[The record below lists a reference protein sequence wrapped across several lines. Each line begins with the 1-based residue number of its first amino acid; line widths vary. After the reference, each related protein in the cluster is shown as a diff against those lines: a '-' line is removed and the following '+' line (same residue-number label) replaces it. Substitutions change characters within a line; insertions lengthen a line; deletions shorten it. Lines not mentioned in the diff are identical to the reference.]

1 VFAITADQV
10 DSRNNPDLV
19 EGALRLVTQ
28 LGGERLALP
37 PRRTV
42 GDEFQLIT
50 DDPATTL
57 DIVLSL
63 ARVRTAGRSRE
74 WSVGVGIGDFPL
86 EHSDIVTESG
96 GTSVFNAR
104 QAVEAA
110 KRRPSG
116 VAIVSDPNRTPDG
129 ATLQAMLDLLLN
141 LRERRSDEGWE
152 LFDLLEAGFSQTEAA
167 ARLDIT
173 PQAVSKR
180 ALAAGL
186 KLDSAARAAL
196 VTLLASAGVSPSL
209 ERKSS

>member
-1 VFAITADQV
+1 
-10 DSRNNPDLV
+10 
-19 EGALRLVTQ
+19 
-28 LGGERLALP
+28 
-37 PRRTV
+37 V

-63 ARVRTAGRSRE
+63 TRGRPRE
-74 WSVGVGIGDFPL
+74 WSVGVGIGDFPI
-86 EHSDIVTESG
+86 EHSDDVTESG

-110 KRRPSG
+110 KKRPSG
-116 VAIVSDPNRTPDG
+116 VAIVSDPHRTPDS

-152 LFDLLEAGFSQTEAA
+152 LFDLIQSGLSQTEAA

-180 ALAAGL
+180 SLAAGL

-196 VTLLASAGVSPSL
+196 VTLLAAAGVSPSL
-209 ERKSS
+209 ERKPS

>member
-1 VFAITADQV
+1 MFAITADQV
-10 DSRNNPDLV
+10 DSRNKPDLV
-19 EGALRLVTQ
+19 EDALRLVTR

-37 PRRTV
+37 PQRTV

-63 ARVRTAGRSRE
+63 TRGRPRE
-74 WSVGVGIGDFPL
+74 WSVGVGIGDFPI
-86 EHSDIVTESG
+86 EHSDDVTESG

-110 KRRPSG
+110 KKRPSG
-116 VAIVSDPNRTPDG
+116 VAIVSDPHRTPDS

-152 LFDLLEAGFSQTEAA
+152 LFDLIQSGLSQTEAA

-180 ALAAGL
+180 SLAAGL

-196 VTLLASAGVSPSL
+196 VSLLAAAGVSPSL
-209 ERKSS
+209 ERNPS